1 MLICIQSYQLVI
13 KGLGDDTL
21 PQANAAA
28 TGLNIEVVLV
38 IDYLHVISFD
48 RFAMKLP
55 SSV

>member
-21 PQANAAA
+21 PHNAAA